1 MWCSGRLYLDALLH
15 VSLVKEQYE
24 FQGNML
30 LVRLMFELKNN
41 FLKNCQLENY
51 CLKMLW

>member
-41 FLKNCQLENY
+41 F
-51 CLKMLW
+51 